1 MAKIIQMNTVTRSH
15 IINDE
20 KQNST
25 TLWNNIA
32 KILQQFSY
40 TDDEKQK
47 LDFLLGIVQWGW
59 MISKV
64 DNNKISLLQNIASNN
79 PIKKTI
85 IDGYMY
91 ELQENDL
98 TWLTDV
104 FNGASDD
111 DLNTRPAYYIAVY
124 QVILSKM

>member
-1 MAKIIQMNTVTRSH
+1 
-15 IINDE
+15 
-20 KQNST
+20 
-25 TLWNNIA
+25 
-32 KILQQFSY
+32 
-40 TDDEKQK
+40 
-47 LDFLLGIVQWGW
+47 

-79 PIKKTI
+79 PIKKSI
-85 IDGYMY
+85 IDGYIY
-91 ELQENDL
+91 ELQVNDL

-124 QVILSKM
+124 QVIRNKI